1 MNGKEETNMTDDD
14 EDYPVSYLLYVSAT
28 LIAISLVAIVAF
40 IFLL

>member
-1 MNGKEETNMTDDD
+1 MNGEEETNMTDDE